1 MTFRSIW
8 ARYKQQRAGFGRFG
22 YYMFMFAASV
32 PVVISFNTFV
42 LELAWIRGSS
52 MYPFLNS
59 EKDQTTREDVVV
71 NFKYNAQYALRR
83 GMIVTFWNPLRPEAM
98 TVKRIVGLPGDVI
111 EARSPYPVR
120 TVIIPPGHVWVEGD
134 GDDSLDS
141 NNYGPIATGLIIGKV
156 THLLWPL
163 HRAGRVRWWEY
174 ADKIREQTGNK

>member
-1 MTFRSIW
+1 MALRSIW
-8 ARYKQQRAGFGRFG
+8 ARYKQHHASLGRFG
-22 YYMFMFAASV
+22 YYMFMFAASA

-42 LELAWIRGSS
+42 LELAWIRGAS

-59 EKDQTTREDVVV
+59 EKDQTTREDIVL
-71 NFKYNAQYALRR
+71 NFKYNAQYALQR

-111 EARSPYPVR
+111 HTRSSYPVP
-120 TVIIPPGHVWVEGD
+120 TVTIPPGHVWVEGD
-134 GDDSLDS
+134 GGERESLDS
-141 NNYGPIATGLIIGKV
+141 NHYGPIATGLIIGKV

-174 ADKIREQTGNK
+174 ADKIRNQN